1 MRTRFTCRL
10 QSLDLSNI
18 KKLAMYYAQEPE
30 EASLAAVHLSVKN
43 ISECCFFAN
52 VQSRFFCICV
62 YIFEGGLFNDF
73 LKRNILKREKASRI
87 SPFFLVPSKANKNN
101 TNPCLELTWIGQA
114 VLDLQQSDLMFYF
127 SHISTN
133 KHSGTE
139 LSGLQSWQL
148 RDPEWQSLRPAILI
162 IHLPQRAPKKQ
173 LLSNALAPP
182 FFFVTNRQQIG
193 TPGRNQENSCCPYLF
208 LKSE

>member
-1 MRTRFTCRL
+1 MLKNQRR
-10 QSLDLSNI
+10 
-18 KKLAMYYAQEPE
+18 
-30 EASLAAVHLSVKN
+30 HLWQPH
-43 ISECCFFAN
+43 ILSECCFLQMFI
-52 VQSRFFCICV
+52 QFRSFCICV

-73 LKRNILKREKASRI
+73 LKRSILKAEKASRI
-87 SPFFLVPSKANKNN
+87 SPFFLALSKANKNN

-148 RDPEWQSLRPAILI
+148 RDPEWQSPRPAILI

-173 LLSNALAPP
+173 LLSNALAPL
-182 FFFVTNRQQIG
+182 FFHKQTTDRDTRKESG
-193 TPGRNQENSCCPYLF
+193 
-208 LKSE
+208 K